1 MQTLNQIAEN
11 IAFKLGDQ
19 FNHTLR
25 ESIKDTV
32 ITYRAKFIRDDLD
45 RNFLSEV
52 HFSQVGTLSFEVV
65 NLLEAFNADFS
76 SISAIC
82 TDVILQSKYQVL
94 RSKTEVPTP
103 IRTKSSGRNPFSY
116 VGRID
121 GSKKFVYTTLDN
133 FPYIKT
139 LPYSLH
145 TIYYTIIN
153 NKVYIINNLAQ
164 CDINSTLNICNV
176 LLKGVYE
183 NPREFYNAC
192 NNSDI
197 FIDDMSFPIGR
208 DMLMQVTQAI
218 LKGEYPLVPKDGQ
231 EIKIKPDDND

>member
-32 ITYRAKFIRDDLD
+32 INYRAKFIRDDLD

-52 HFSQVGTLSFEVV
+52 HFSQTGAIQFEVV

-82 TDVILQSKYQVL
+82 EDVILQDKYQVL
-94 RSKTEVPTP
+94 RSIKEIPTP
-103 IRTKSSGRNPFSY
+103 IRTKSAGKNPFSY

-133 FPYIKT
+133 FPYIRT

-145 TIYYTIIN
+145 TIYYTVIN
-153 NKVYIINNLAQ
+153 NKIYILNNLAQ
-164 CDINSTLNICNV
+164 CDVNATLSITDL

-192 NNSDI
+192 NNGDK
-197 FIDDMSFPIGR
+197 FIDDMNFPISR
-208 DMLMQVTQAI
+208 DMLMQVSQAI

-231 EIKIKPDDND
+231 EINIKPDDND